1 MVAKTLL
8 VKRGEDPDKDWW
20 DIPGGYLDWDE
31 TLEECASRELKEET
45 NLFARPDS
53 FQLFDFR
60 SDPNNKAKNQVV
72 DVYFISRDFSGD
84 IKIDGNEVVDYRWFE
99 LANLPDNIAF
109 YHGEI
114 LKKLKN

>member
-1 MVAKTLL
+1 
-8 VKRGEDPDKDWW
+8 
-20 DIPGGYLDWDE
+20 
-31 TLEECASRELKEET
+31 
-45 NLFARPDS
+45 
-53 FQLFDFR
+53 
-60 SDPNNKAKNQVV
+60 V